1 VLLVFS
7 PHFFLFFFNWCPT
20 ALQISLRETRCA
32 VPLIPR
38 MPIPPI
44 PITSRYERHKEIH
57 RFFIASLKYDMADRF
72 VRTGIFEKLAMKKRA
87 AILFFSCLSFA
98 SANPLSLTPVGRFI
112 ADRDFCA
119 YMVSLPEHDAE
130 EFLKRFQAAMSSA
143 TSFIR
148 HEDQYL
154 TEAQAIFSVKKKCD
168 EALASLLHY
177 K

>member
-1 VLLVFS
+1 MSDIRKFIVFS
-7 PHFFLFFFNWCPT
+7 SRLSNTIWHTDSCELAYLKNW
-20 ALQISLRETRCA
+20 Q
-32 VPLIPR
+32 
-38 MPIPPI
+38 
-44 PITSRYERHKEIH
+44 
-57 RFFIASLKYDMADRF
+57 
-72 VRTGIFEKLAMKKRA
+72 MKKRA

-98 SANPLSLTPVGRFI
+98 SANPLSLTPVDRFI